1 MGCSPS
7 KGQLFSRKAP
17 ATAPQELLSNTPSEQ
32 SADKETQENTVPII
46 GKRSS
51 EDYVVCDAAVRVEED
66 GPEDDVDVVQKEGS
80 QNEQIAQ
87 EGLLGNMKEGKEEIK
102 TTDKQAKLRMQRK
115 QRQRKTSYVQEK
127 AEFILKAHQAAY
139 AYLNPSISRYESL
152 LGLLDQAAQTRLSL
166 QTTVASV
173 VLHYEEIN
181 QALEEMV
188 AEGEQMLCEHG
199 HYMASLKHCPPSA
212 TKPNNELNVSEVPS
226 ELLQQMLLNS
236 TQKMISVGDSVRCL
250 GDSALQELTDYFA
263 SLSQLLGDK
272 LQAKHMAEGRLKQI
286 LTRVEAAAFIK
297 SNPEDSTL
305 HSEDSGIGAE
315 NECQI
320 GSERL
325 RYHRS
330 NSGSGSNVAATVV
343 CTTSS
348 SPDKQ
353 FLNGNEEVT
362 DNDDYDYVDD
372 NDDDAEVKDVS
383 VRDERTIDKTRGTIH
398 GSFDANLSHSLV
410 KDGLQFNYQNNS
422 NLKRKTRRPKTAD
435 NSSQIKPKHCHLK
448 GPKRSQSTE
457 CLCSK
462 TEDFDVNVQQRM
474 NTQTLEGVLK
484 SKSLPRELKSH
495 VHSKIRKP
503 LSEGQNAT
511 RYYGLQYGSKGP
523 SRAIPP
529 NSPPKFT
536 PQPPGRNAVK
546 RLINT
551 FSQRVDGNSTQ
562 GPLDQK
568 PMKVKSNRKC
578 VLPLLSSSRGVLT
591 TNINTSIYPP
601 EARLTDKVEHV
612 DLDSLPPPP
621 PEMLMENSFER
632 SVGLAS
638 EEGTNVSQCRQH
650 HTLLQRETVTPKG
663 ANMQQDSMT
672 YLATH
677 SLGQDALVGSCTEQD
692 YKQTVELESAASLK
706 QDFQK
711 VVHLPCLLAESTA
724 KIGLANGS
732 TQRSQPHQKSDD
744 HIEGDHAATLQSKFF
759 PPTTLPVSKTRL
771 PPSCPVVHHAVPSPP
786 SAPFHPM
793 GKWIPS
799 SKPATSSMH
808 SWVMTKENDAQVI
821 SSQSVSEA
829 RAMFC
834 QDNQSV
840 PYTWTSSCTSTLPRP
855 WGEPARRRL
864 PTACLQPSFIRSS
877 PLSQMSSQSERQ
889 QSFPDAKQ
897 QPVQGSDVTALTM
910 QELNCVVVIIII
922 IIIIINLLS
931 SKTVNKAESKATGV
945 IQ

>member
-32 SADKETQENTVPII
+32 LADKETQDNTVTII

-66 GPEDDVDVVQKEGS
+66 GPQDDVDVVQKGGPR
-80 QNEQIAQ
+80 NEQIAQ

-102 TTDKQAKLRMQRK
+102 TTDKQAKPRMQRK
-115 QRQRKTSYVQEK
+115 HRHRKTSNVQDK
-127 AEFILKAHQAAY
+127 TEFILKAHQAAY

-181 QALEEMV
+181 QALEEMA

-199 HYMASLKHCPPSA
+199 HYMASHCPPTA
-212 TKPNNELNVSEVPS
+212 TKPNNELNVSEVPF

-250 GDSALQELTDYFA
+250 GDSALQELADYFA
-263 SLSQLLGDK
+263 SLSQLLGEK

-286 LTRVEAAAFIK
+286 LTRVEAAALKK
-297 SNPEDSTL
+297 SSPEDCTL

-330 NSGSGSNVAATVV
+330 SSGSGSNVAATFV

-353 FLNGNEEVT
+353 FLNGNEEAT

-372 NDDDAEVKDVS
+372 DDDDAEVKDVS
-383 VRDERTIDKTRGTIH
+383 VRDEQTIEKTRGTIC
-398 GSFDANLSHSLV
+398 GSSDAGSSHPLV
-410 KDGLQFNYQNNS
+410 KNGLQLYDQNNS
-422 NLKRKTRRPKTAD
+422 NLKKKTRRPKTAD
-435 NSSQIKPKHCHLK
+435 SSCQMKPKHCHLR

-462 TEDFDVNVQQRM
+462 REDFDINVQQRI
-474 NTQTLEGVLK
+474 NKQTLEGVLT

-495 VHSKIRKP
+495 VRSKIRKP

-529 NSPPKFT
+529 NSPPTFT

-551 FSQRVDGNSTQ
+551 FSQRVDGSSTQ

-578 VLPLLSSSRGVLT
+578 VLPLLSNSRGD
-591 TNINTSIYPP
+591 TSIHPP
-601 EARLTDKVEHV
+601 EARLADRAEHV

-621 PEMLMENSFER
+621 PEMLMDNSFER

-638 EEGTNVSQCRQH
+638 KEGTHGSQCTQH
-650 HTLLQRETVTPKG
+650 HDSLQRETVTPKG

-672 YLATH
+672 YSATH
-677 SLGQDALVGSCTEQD
+677 FLGQDALVGSCTEQD

-706 QDFQK
+706 QDFRK

-732 TQRSQPHQKSDD
+732 THRSQPHQECDD
-744 HIEGDHAATLQSKFF
+744 HMEGYATTLQSKFF
-759 PPTTLPVSKTRL
+759 PPTTPPVSRTRL
-771 PPSCPVVHHAVPSPP
+771 PPSCAVVYHAVPSPP
-786 SAPFHPM
+786 SA
-793 GKWIPS
+793 S
-799 SKPATSSMH
+799 TKPAITSIH
-808 SWVMTKENDAQVI
+808 SWVMAKENDAQVI

-829 RAMFC
+829 RAAFC

-840 PYTWTSSCTSTLPRP
+840 PHTWTSSCTSTLPRP

-864 PTACLQPSFIRSS
+864 PTACLQPSFMRRSPSGQRSS
-877 PLSQMSSQSERQ
+877 YSEQ
-889 QSFPDAKQ
+889 QQPFPDAKQ
-897 QPVQGSDVTALTM
+897 QQVQGSDVTALTSDGTHIVSILPKGTDL
-910 QELNCVVVIIII
+910 EPYNANLNTHTM
-922 IIIIINLLS
+922 L
-931 SKTVNKAESKATGV
+931 EDED
-945 IQ
+945 